1 LDTVY
6 SIQIT
11 AIFRFVAHVIGL
23 RSYVK
28 GFQ

>member
-11 AIFRFVAHVIGL
+11 AIKL
-23 RSYVK
+23 
-28 GFQ
+28 